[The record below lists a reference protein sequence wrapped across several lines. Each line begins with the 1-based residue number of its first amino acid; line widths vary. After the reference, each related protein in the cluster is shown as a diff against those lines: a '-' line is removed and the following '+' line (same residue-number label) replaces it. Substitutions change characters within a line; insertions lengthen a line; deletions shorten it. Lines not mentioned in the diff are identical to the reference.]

1 MATGTIS
8 VKCRCGSDK
17 FNVPS
22 TRRPSDTISCARC
35 GAPGKYGD
43 VTRTA
48 KTQAK
53 AAVEKQLKDAFK
65 RAGFK
70 LK

>member
-1 MATGTIS
+1 MTTSAITI
-8 VKCRCGSDK
+8 KCRCGSDK

-35 GAPGKYGD
+35 GATGKYGD

-48 KTQAK
+48 RTQGK
-53 AAVEKQLKDAFK
+53 AVVEKQLKDIFK
-65 RAGFK
+65 KAGFK

>member
-1 MATGTIS
+1 MTTGTIS

-17 FNVPS
+17 FSIPS

-35 GAPGKYGD
+35 GTTGRYGD
-43 VTRTA
+43 ITRTA
-48 KTQAK
+48 GIQAK
-53 AAVEKQLKDAFK
+53 GAVEKQLKDAFK
-65 RAGFK
+65 KAGFK

>member
-1 MATGTIS
+1 MS
-8 VKCRCGSDK
+8 VECRCGSDK
-17 FNVPS
+17 FNIPS

-35 GAPGKYGD
+35 GATGRYGD
-43 VTRTA
+43 VMRTA
-48 KTQAK
+48 GSQAK

-65 RAGFK
+65 KAGFK

>member
-1 MATGTIS
+1 MTTGTIS

-17 FNVPS
+17 FNIPS

-35 GAPGKYGD
+35 GATGRYGD
-43 VTRTA
+43 VMRTA
-48 KTQAK
+48 GSQAK
-53 AAVEKQLKDAFK
+53 AAVEEQLKDAFK
-65 RAGFK
+65 KAGFK

>member
-1 MATGTIS
+1 MTTGTIT

-35 GAPGKYGD
+35 GATGKYGD

-48 KTQAK
+48 GTQGK
-53 AAVEKQLKDAFK
+53 AVVEKQLKDIFK
-65 RAGFK
+65 KAGFK